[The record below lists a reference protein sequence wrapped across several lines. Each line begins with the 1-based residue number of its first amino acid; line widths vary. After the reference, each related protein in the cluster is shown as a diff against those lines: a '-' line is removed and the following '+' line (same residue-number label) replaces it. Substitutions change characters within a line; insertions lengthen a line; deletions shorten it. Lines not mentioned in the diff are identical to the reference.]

1 MGGSGSG
8 RHGGKPTIGRTRCF
22 VLNIGSLREC
32 LFAWRAAFSLQYKC
46 DWDELSVAGELETLD
61 GYPSL
66 RLAHLSRDR
75 SAERLVYTVSL
86 ARSYPHFGGIRWWF
100 ICPRTG
106 RRAR

>member
-22 VLNIGSLREC
+22 VLNIASLREF
-32 LFAWRAAFSLQYKC
+32 LIVGRAAFSLQYKC
-46 DWDELSVAGELETLD
+46 DWDELTVSGAVNALD
-61 GYPSL
+61 GSPSL
-66 RLAHLSRDR
+66 QLAHVSRDR

-100 ICPRTG
+100 K
-106 RRAR
+106 